1 MKRRRVALVLTEA
14 AKGSRGWPGGMGQGA
29 VMKRGR
35 GALVWGE
42 GVKGLRGGPARS
54 VEETGVGRVVDVVG
68 VLVVGVQEAARSVSR
83 MNRRR
88 RGYISF

>member
-1 MKRRRVALVLTEA
+1 MEIGQVSVMKRRRVALVLGEGV
-14 AKGSRGWPGGMGQGA
+14 KGSRGW
-29 VMKRGR
+29 
-35 GALVWGE
+35 
-42 GVKGLRGGPARS
+42 PARS